1 MQLYET
7 DMSSI
12 MFLKKLTKHKEFVNK
27 CSLYGL
33 GIRDARNRF
42 SYIGSVFEEKLGAV
56 WNEFG
61 SVRKTRFGSD
71 ITVTCYLRNG

>member
-1 MQLYET
+1 
-7 DMSSI
+7 MSSI
-12 MFLKKLTKHKEFVNK
+12 MFLKKLAKHKEFVNK

-42 SYIGSVFEEKLGAV
+42 SYIGSVFEEKLDAV

-61 SVRKTRFGSD
+61 SVRFEKRGSVR
-71 ITVTCYLRNG
+71 TLQLLATYVMVE